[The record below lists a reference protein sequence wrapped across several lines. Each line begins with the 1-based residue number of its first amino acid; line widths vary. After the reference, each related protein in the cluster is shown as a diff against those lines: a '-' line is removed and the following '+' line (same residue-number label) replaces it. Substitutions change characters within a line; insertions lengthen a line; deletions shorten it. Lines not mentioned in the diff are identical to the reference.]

1 MATAPDFYP
10 PKLNQSLVRLCQ
22 MVAPWAA
29 YLYYQIEL
37 DIDYESLNQLI
48 ALRDRRVL
56 LLPNHPTFQDPIVMF
71 LLSGRLGQSFHYLA
85 AYEQFQDILGPFFQ
99 AVGAYSV
106 RRGLADRASIAQTL
120 DLLTQP
126 TCHLVIFPE
135 GGCSF
140 QNDTVMPFR
149 TGAVQLA
156 FQAMNRSVKQ
166 GHPVPNL
173 FVVPISIKYRYF
185 QPMSMVIHQSLSR
198 LEATLGIAKQAQ
210 NYERLRAIAEKVLT
224 QVEQEYDICASD
236 RERPWNDRIAVL
248 KACVLQTC
256 ERQLGLQSA
265 PYEPDRERVYRILN
279 AIQVRAE
286 QEESGEAEGSSNW
299 DEELIRKS
307 MFRILNFDAIYDGYV
322 AADPTPERFLDTLT
336 RLERE
341 VFDID
346 RPAPKGHRIAQ
357 VKAGSSLNLQ
367 DYFEP
372 FQKAKSTT
380 VNIVTQQIQQAVQDN
395 LNHLRSMDLLIKNN
409 RGAF

>member
-10 PKLNQSLVRLCQ
+10 PKLNQSFVRLCQ

-29 YLYYQIEL
+29 YLYYRIEL

-99 AVGAYSV
+99 TVGAYSV

-156 FQAMNRSVKQ
+156 FQAINRSVKQ
-166 GHPVPNL
+166 GHPVPDL
-173 FVVPISIKYRYF
+173 FVVPISIKYRYS
-185 QPMSMVIHQSLSR
+185 QPMSIVIHQSLSR
-198 LEATLGIAKQAQ
+198 LETTLGIPKQAQ

-224 QVEQEYDICASD
+224 QVEQEYDTCASD
-236 RERPWNDRIAVL
+236 REHPWNDRIAAL
-248 KACVLQTC
+248 KACVLRTC
-256 ERQLGLQSA
+256 EHQLALQSA
-265 PYEPDRERVYRILN
+265 PNEPDRERVYRILN

-286 QEESGEAEGSSNW
+286 QEESGEAEGSSSC
-299 DEELIRKS
+299 DEEFIRKS

-341 VFDID
+341 VFNID

-357 VKAGSSLNLQ
+357 VKAGSLLNLQ

-380 VNIVTQQIQQAVQDN
+380 VSIVTQQLQQAVQDN
-395 LNHLRSMDLLIKNN
+395 LNYFRNMD
-409 RGAF
+409 